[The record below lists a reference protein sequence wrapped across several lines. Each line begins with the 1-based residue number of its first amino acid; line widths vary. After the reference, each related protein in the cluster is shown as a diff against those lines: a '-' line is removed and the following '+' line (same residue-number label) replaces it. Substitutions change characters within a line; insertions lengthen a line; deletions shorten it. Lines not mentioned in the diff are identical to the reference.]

1 MKLPATI
8 KTIIIETVCLL
19 YVLLFVYAAVSKLLD
34 FENFQVQ
41 LGQSPLLSAFA
52 SWVSWSVLIS
62 ELLIAGLLCFQK
74 TRLIALYAAFCLM
87 VMFSIYIII
96 ILKFS
101 PFIPCSCG
109 GVLEKFTWSQH
120 LIFNVIY
127 CIVAIPAIIL
137 QSDEKL
143 GKNKLRSAII
153 NIIILTACGG
163 ILMVTLFLTS
173 ENMMHQQNNFTRRFP
188 HHPVSLSK
196 IMDLKF
202 NSYYIAGEGNGK
214 IYLGNKTAP
223 LSVMVV
229 DSSLQSR
236 KEYTIKLTN
245 DEFLFH
251 SLKLTVKPP
260 FFYIWDGTAALVFQG
275 NISDWKANLWSEN
288 TVYFNAFEPISVD
301 KAAFRAISSE
311 NRENILGI
319 LSIKENSKVLLKP
332 LLDKQTDGIFDTNG
346 SLKYNE
352 ANQKLIYTYTFKNEY
367 LITDEHLSSKA
378 IFNTIDTIS
387 KVKIKV
393 KYLNSKKISKLA
405 SPEYIVNART
415 STFGNYLF
423 VNSLIMGKHEEK
435 EMWDE
440 ASIIDVYNIIS
451 NTYEFSFYL
460 TNIKNNKMTDFVING
475 KSAYVIT
482 GQFLSSYKLKNSF
495 YLKQK
500 IAYQDSLR

>member
-1 MKLPATI
+1 MKVEVNF
-8 KTIIIETVCLL
+8 KGIIVEVICLL
-19 YVLLFVYAAVSKLLD
+19 YVVLFVYAAGSKLID
-34 FENFQVQ
+34 FQNFQVQ

-52 SWVSWSVLIS
+52 SWVSWCVLIS
-62 ELLIAGLLCFQK
+62 ELLIAALLCFGK
-74 TRLIALYAAFCLM
+74 TRLFGLYAALGLM

-101 PFIPCSCG
+101 PFVPCSCG
-109 GVLEKFTWSQH
+109 GVLEKLTWSQH
-120 LIFNVIY
+120 LIFNIVY
-127 CIVAIPAIIL
+127 CIIAIAAIIF
-137 QSDEKL
+137 QSNENL
-143 GKNKLRSAII
+143 GKNRLSSAII
-153 NIIILTACGG
+153 NVLILTACSTV
-163 ILMVTLFLTS
+163 IMIALFQTS
-173 ENMMHQQNNFTRRFP
+173 ENMMHHQNNFTRRFP
-188 HHPVSLSK
+188 HHLVNLSK
-196 IMDLKF
+196 IIDLKF

-229 DSSLQSR
+229 DNSLKSKKQ
-236 KEYTIKLTN
+236 YAIKLTN
-245 DEFLFH
+245 DKFLFH

-260 FFYIWDGTAALVFQG
+260 FFYVWDGTAALVFQG

-288 TVYFNAFEPISVD
+288 TVYFNAFEPIGVN

-311 NRENILGI
+311 NRENVLGI
-319 LSIKENSKVLLKP
+319 LSIKEDPKVLLKP
-332 LLDKQTDGIFDTNG
+332 LLDKQIDGIFDTNG

-367 LITDEHLSSKA
+367 LITDELLSSKA

-387 KVKIKV
+387 KVRIKV
-393 KYLNSKKISKLA
+393 RYLSSKKQSKLA

-423 VNSLIMGKHEEK
+423 VNSLIMGKHEVK

-440 ASIIDVYNIIS
+440 ASIIDVYNIVS

-460 TNIKNNKMTDFVING
+460 TNIKNNKMTDFVINRDRVF
-475 KSAYVIT
+475 VIT
-482 GQFLSSYKLKNSF
+482 GQFLSTYKLKENF
-495 YLKQK
+495 YSKQK
-500 IAYQDSLR
+500 IDYRDSLR